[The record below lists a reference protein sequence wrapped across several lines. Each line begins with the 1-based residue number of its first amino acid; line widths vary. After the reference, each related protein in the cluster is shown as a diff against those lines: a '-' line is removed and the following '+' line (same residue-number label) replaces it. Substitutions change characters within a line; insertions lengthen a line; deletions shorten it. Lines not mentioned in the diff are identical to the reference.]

1 MRKIENEY
9 LCVMVDDQG
18 AQLSSLYDKKT
29 GRELLWSADPAVWGY
44 HAPVLFPFVGMVNN
58 GQYRY
63 KGETYQIRQ
72 HGFARQSLFECTAH
86 TDLSVTHR
94 LTAGDET
101 RKLFPMDFCLEV
113 THTLEEGSLRVGWKV
128 TNPSPEDPLF
138 FSIGAHPGFT
148 VPLCEQDRK
157 EDCFVLFHGCDE
169 LKYILVDLAVT
180 AADPDHVY
188 TMALDNGFLK
198 LERHL
203 FDIDTFIF
211 ENAQIEKVSLCG
223 SDRKPYVTVSCPGFP
238 RFGLWTK
245 SDEAPFVCLEP
256 WYGRLD
262 DRGFTG
268 ELPEKTGIL
277 HLEPGRTF
285 DASYTISVP

>member
-1 MRKIENEY
+1 
-9 LCVMVDDQG
+9 
-18 AQLSSLYDKKT
+18 
-29 GRELLWSADPAVWGY
+29 
-44 HAPVLFPFVGMVNN
+44 MVN
-58 GQYRY
+58 GGAYRY
-63 KGETYQIRQ
+63 AGKTYQIRQ
-72 HGFARQSLFECTAH
+72 HGFVRQSLFECVDR

-94 LTAGDET
+94 LVPNEEIRA
-101 RKLFPMDFCLEV
+101 LFPMDFCLEV
-113 THTLEEGSLRVGWKV
+113 THTLEDDRLQIGWKV
-128 TNPSPEDPLF
+128 INPSREEPLY

-148 VPLCEQDRK
+148 VPLLEGDRK
-157 EDCFVLFHGCDE
+157 EDCYVLFHGCDE
-169 LKYILVDLAVT
+169 LKYILVDLSVT

-211 ENAQIEKVSLCG
+211 ENNQVEKVSLCG
-223 SDRKPYVTVSCPGFP
+223 PDKKPYVTVSCPGFP

-262 DRGFTG
+262 DKGFTG
-268 ELPEKTGIL
+268 ELPDKTGIL
-277 HLEPGRTF
+277 HLEPGQVF
-285 DASYTISVP
+285 NASYTISVP